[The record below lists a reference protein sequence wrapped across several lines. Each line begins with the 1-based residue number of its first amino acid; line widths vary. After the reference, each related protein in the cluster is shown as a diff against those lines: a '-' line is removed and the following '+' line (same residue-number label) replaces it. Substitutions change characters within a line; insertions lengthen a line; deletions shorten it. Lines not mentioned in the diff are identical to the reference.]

1 MITIPA
7 VNGKHTKKS
16 PRYYITDRCR
26 SLFSLLY
33 WRLRGAEI
41 RQVNGVFTAY
51 LINFHLHSICMSK
64 LANWG
69 TKPALTDDVTKKYR
83 MNVCNEQRLRWQMP
97 AIETASTKQ
106 KKYGHHEIRKFTN
119 IYCKEGRKIDGD
131 INPCNA
137 VWSTRQR
144 HQYSLRGVNE
154 CIPGCLVFFNTPNC
168 NHVT

>member
-16 PRYYITDRCR
+16 PRYYITVRCR

-41 RQVNGVFTAY
+41 RQVNGVFSAD

-64 LANWG
+64 LANRG

-83 MNVCNEQRLRWQMP
+83 MNICNEQRWRWQMP

-106 KKYGHHEIRKFTN
+106 KEIWTSRDSK
-119 IYCKEGRKIDGD
+119 IYQYILQRRTKNWWWHQPLQCRMFDATKISIQFARCKW
-131 INPCNA
+131 
-137 VWSTRQR
+137 VYTWLLS
-144 HQYSLRGVNE
+144 
-154 CIPGCLVFFNTPNC
+154 VF
-168 NHVT
+168 